1 MENLMIS
8 SVELAKLLE
17 VPQRQ
22 ATRVIREVNEEL
34 RAKGVYVF
42 NTKPPKAP
50 AQKVFEKIGIEV
62 TEWKTKSSSGS
73 EK

>member
-1 MENLMIS
+1 MEQLMIS

-34 RAKGVYVF
+34 RARGVYVF

-50 AQKVFEKIGIEV
+50 RKEVFRKIGIER
-62 TEWKTKSSSGS
+62 E
-73 EK
+73 